1 MKNDTTAIR
10 KRSQIA
16 KANRTMFLWV
26 AISAALVSFAIVA
39 SIFLVQKLA
48 FNEKVLI
55 EKNKTVGTLN
65 KNNAA
70 VPELE
75 NEVRALDANANLA
88 KVKANENDQAIQ
100 VILDALPSEA
110 NSLALGG
117 SLQNKL
123 LTGIQG
129 LTIES
134 LQVDPVAGVETISD
148 SDVVDA
154 TVSDS
159 DSTQNQITF
168 TFVVTG
174 DQNALT
180 QVLTNL
186 EKSIR
191 TIDITHLTI
200 ENQGNKQMMT
210 VQGSAYYQPTRTVEL
225 KDKVVKP

>member
-26 AISAALVSFAIVA
+26 AISAALVSFAVVA
-39 SIFLVQKLA
+39 TVFLFQKLL
-48 FNEKVLI
+48 FNEDVLMQ
-55 EKNKTVGTLN
+55 KNNTVSTLN

-75 NEVRALDANANLA
+75 NEVRALDANADLA
-88 KVKANENDQAIQ
+88 KAKANESDQAIQ
-100 VILDALPSEA
+100 VILDALPSDA

-134 LQVDPVAGVETISD
+134 LQVNPVVGVETLSD
-148 SDVVDA
+148 TDVVDA
-154 TVSDS
+154 SAD
-159 DSTQNQITF
+159 DAASTDNQITF
-168 TFVVTG
+168 TFSVSG

-191 TIDITHLTI
+191 TINITNLKI
-200 ENQGNKQMMT
+200 ENQGNKQLMT
-210 VQGSAYYQPTRTVEL
+210 VEGSAYYEPVKTVTL
-225 KDKVVKP
+225 KDKKV

>member
-1 MKNDTTAIR
+1 MMKTDTTAIR

-16 KANRTMFLWV
+16 KANRTMFIWV
-26 AISAALVSFAIVA
+26 AGGAAIVSFALVA
-39 SIFLVQKLA
+39 SYFLFNKLA
-48 FNEKVLI
+48 YNEKVLI
-55 EKNKTVGTLN
+55 EKNHTVSVLN

-75 NEVRALDANANLA
+75 NEVRALDANADLA
-88 KVKANENDQAIQ
+88 KVKANDKDQAIQ

-134 LQVDPVAGVETISD
+134 LQVDPVVGVETLSD
-148 SDVVDA
+148 ADVVDA
-154 TVSDS
+154 SAQTDASA
-159 DSTQNQITF
+159 QNQVTF
-168 TFVVTG
+168 TFAVSG

-191 TIDITHLTI
+191 TINIRLLTI
-200 ENQGNKQMMT
+200 ENQGSKQVMT
-210 VQGSAYYQPTRTVEL
+210 VQGSAYYEPSKTVTL
-225 KDKVVKP
+225 KDKKV